1 MHLNKKHFLFHFMR
15 QTRWFTSL
23 VLLIPIYM
31 FAKKSCMLYNEKMK
45 NYKIVNIVM
54 NINGK
59 KKVMVAKRNYESRS
73 YITFPSHQGCKSYSC
88 VPK

>member
-1 MHLNKKHFLFHFMR
+1 
-15 QTRWFTSL
+15 
-23 VLLIPIYM
+23 
-31 FAKKSCMLYNEKMK
+31 MLYNEKMK